1 MKHPIAYQMKDGNT
15 GEVIRERKVSGFD
28 QKARNSL
35 NRAAER
41 RNMAHGS
48 YRFHVTIVWSE

>member
-1 MKHPIAYQMKDGNT
+1 MKHPVSYQMKDGNT
-15 GEVIRERKVSGFD
+15 GQVIRERKVSGFD

-35 NRAAER
+35 TNAAER

-48 YRFHVTIVWSE
+48 HRFYVAIVWSE